1 MLESAGTGVV
11 QSMLD
16 QNILINVPYLL
27 SEERLFLVIYTCKYY
42 VNRWPWG
49 NFPWYRGLRDPFCS
63 KLCFKYYYNI
73 LLVISINKRVDSI
86 KTLSKKYDVI
96 NKKYF

>member
-27 SEERLFLVIYTCKYY
+27 SEERLFLVTYTCKYY

-49 NFPWYRGLRDPFCS
+49 NFPWYRGLRDSVVNCV
-63 KLCFKYYYNI
+63 LNI
-73 LLVISINKRVDSI
+73 IIIYSW
-86 KTLSKKYDVI
+86 
-96 NKKYF
+96 